1 MEHST
6 PLGKETTKESD
17 NTAVPD
23 LDYEKAEGTPAL
35 YTTNTRRTFALPRSI
50 TIQEDDEAPHREN
63 RLRRQAS
70 ISIATGPQRGD
81 TASRLVG
88 EYRTLSIHVTDS
100 IQHPELREAKR
111 DAVRELT
118 ELDWHTLSREEVLQR
133 LNVSPKA
140 GLDREQVKRRIDQ
153 YGYNMMTPPPRNL
166 LLKWFMYVF
175 GGFGSILFVAAIL
188 CFIAWKPLGEPA
200 PQASNLALAVILLV
214 VILLS
219 TIFNAWQDWSTSRVM
234 ASITDL
240 LPQDVVVLRNG
251 VQEHVEAK
259 NLVNGDLVYVSLGDK
274 LPADL
279 RFLEVSSDFKLDR
292 AVLTGESEPITGTV
306 DGTDDNFLETKN
318 IGLQGTLCVSG
329 SGMGVVIQTGDLT
342 VFGRIAKLS
351 SSGAPSMTTL
361 QREIMRF
368 VLIIVGFALAIA
380 ILVIILWAAWLNPK
394 HKGFIPPAALVI
406 DIVSVMVAFIPEG
419 LPVCVT
425 LSLAVI
431 ATTLS
436 KNKVLC
442 KTLMTVETLGS
453 VSVLCSDKTG
463 TLTQNVMTVTNAAV
477 LDDEFPSI
485 EARDRLVAEHPAAD
499 NVKQLAAVAGVC
511 NAALFDE
518 ATMDQPI
525 GLRRVNGDATDS
537 AILRFAEFLRPVK
550 ESNAD
555 WTEVFKVNF
564 NSKTKFMLKLLRVAT
579 SASSPLPA
587 PIAPTDTFNKEDLV
601 LMVKGAP
608 DVLIKRCSF
617 INNPDGGAALPLNA
631 EATARLVKVQ
641 EEWAAKGQRV
651 LLLAKRIVAHH
662 ELPDLSFDSGE
673 FGDYVNQHIN
683 QHLTIVGLVG
693 LVDPPRPDIPDTVKT
708 MRGAGIRFF
717 MVTGDFAL
725 TAVAIAEQCG
735 IVTNAKTIHHLAD
748 LNRDKEMDAVEKYD
762 ADNLD
767 VNRAIVLSGSDLMQM
782 NDSQWEQACQYN
794 EIVFARTTPEQK
806 LRIVKEFQKREYV
819 VGMTGDGVNDAPS
832 LKAADVGIAMGGGS
846 DVAIE
851 AADLV
856 LLESFSAIVVAVTY
870 GRLVFDNLKKTILYL
885 LPAGSFSELMPIL
898 LNVLLGLPQML
909 SNIQMILICVVTD
922 VLPAVSLCFEKPEA
936 GLLTRKPRNVKKDK
950 LVNGKL
956 LFHAYFFL
964 GVIESLCAMSMSF
977 WYLQRKGFRFSKLV
991 LAYGGL
997 PEEYDPAA
1005 FAEAVNHAQSVYF
1018 FTLVFMQWFNLLASR
1033 TRRLSLFQH
1042 NPLFGASQ
1050 NLWIPPAMLVAAG
1063 FLFFFSYIDFFQ
1075 HTFLTRGVNV
1085 EYVFI
1090 PMAFGLVMLFLDE
1103 VRKYFVRR
1111 YPKGLL
1117 ARIAW

>member
-6 PLGKETTKESD
+6 PLGKATTKESD
-17 NTAVPD
+17 GTAVPE
-23 LDYEKAEGTPAL
+23 LDYEKAEGPAL
-35 YTTNTRRTFALPRSI
+35 YTTTSRRFALPRSI
-50 TIQEDDEAPHREN
+50 TIQEDDEGPREN

-70 ISIATGPQRGD
+70 ISIATGPQRVD
-81 TASRLVG
+81 AASRL
-88 EYRTLSIHVTDS
+88 
-100 IQHPELREAKR
+100 HPELREAKR

-118 ELDWHTLSREEVLQR
+118 ELDWHTLSREDVLQR

-140 GLDREQVKRRIDQ
+140 GLDKEQVKRRLDQ
-153 YGYNMMTPPPRNL
+153 YGPNAMTPPPRNL
-166 LLKWFMYVF
+166 LLKWLGYVF
-175 GGFGSILFVAAIL
+175 GGFGSILFIASIL

-214 VILLS
+214 VIVLS
-219 TIFNAWQDWSTSRVM
+219 TAFNAWQDWSTSRVM
-234 ASITDL
+234 ASISDM

-251 VQEHVEAK
+251 AQEHVEAK
-259 NLVNGDLVYVSLGDK
+259 QLVNGDLVYISLGNK
-274 LPADL
+274 LPADV
-279 RFLEVSSDFKLDR
+279 RFLEVSSDLKLDR
-292 AVLTGESEPITGTV
+292 AVLTGESEPIGGTV
-306 DGTDDNFLETKN
+306 DSTDDNFLETKN

-329 SGMGVVIQTGDLT
+329 SGLGVVIQTGDLT

-351 SSGAPSMTTL
+351 STGAPSMTTL
-361 QREIMRF
+361 QREIMHF
-368 VLIIVGFALAIA
+368 VLIIVAAALSIA

-394 HKGFIPPAALVI
+394 HKGFITPATLVI
-406 DIVSVMVAFIPEG
+406 DVVSVMVAFIPEG

-436 KNKVLC
+436 RNKVLC

-477 LDDEFPSI
+477 LDDEFPTL
-485 EARDRLVAEHPAAD
+485 EARDRLVANVPTAD
-499 NVKQLAAVAGVC
+499 NVRQLAAVAGVC

-518 ATMDQPI
+518 ATLDQPI

-555 WTEVFKVNF
+555 WNEVFKVNF
-564 NSKTKFMLKLLRVAT
+564 NSKTKFMLKLLRVAV
-579 SASSPLPA
+579 SASSPLPP
-587 PIAPTDTFNKEDLV
+587 PIAPTETFTKDDLV

-608 DVLIKRCSF
+608 DVLLKRCAF
-617 INNPDGGAALPLNA
+617 VNNPEGGAPLPLDA
-631 EATARLVKVQ
+631 ATTARLVNVQ

-651 LLLAKRIVAHH
+651 LLVAKRVVPHH
-662 ELPDLSFDSGE
+662 ELPDMSFDSGE

-683 QHLTIVGLVG
+683 QRLTIVGLIG
-693 LVDPPRPDIPDTVKT
+693 LVDPPRADIPETVKT

-735 IVTNAKTIHHLAD
+735 IVTNARTIHHLSD
-748 LNRDKEMDAVEKYD
+748 LNRDKELDTVAKYD
-762 ADNLD
+762 PDSLD
-767 VNRAIVLSGSDLMQM
+767 IPRALVLSGPDLMQM
-782 NDSQWEQACQYN
+782 NDSQWEQACQYD
-794 EIVFARTTPEQK
+794 ELVFARTTPEQK
-806 LRIVKEFQKREYV
+806 LRIVKEFQRRECV

-846 DVAIE
+846 DVAME
-851 AADLV
+851 AADLI
-856 LLESFSAIVVAVTY
+856 LLESFSSIVVAVTY
-870 GRLVFDNLKKTILYL
+870 GRLVFDNLKKTVLYL

-956 LFHAYFFL
+956 LFQAYGFL

-1042 NPLFGASQ
+1042 NPLFGPSK

-1075 HTFLTRGVNV
+1075 NTFLTRGVEV
-1085 EYVFI
+1085 QYVFL
-1090 PMAFGLVMLFLDE
+1090 PMAFGAVLLFLEE
-1103 VRKYFVRR
+1103 VRKFFVRR